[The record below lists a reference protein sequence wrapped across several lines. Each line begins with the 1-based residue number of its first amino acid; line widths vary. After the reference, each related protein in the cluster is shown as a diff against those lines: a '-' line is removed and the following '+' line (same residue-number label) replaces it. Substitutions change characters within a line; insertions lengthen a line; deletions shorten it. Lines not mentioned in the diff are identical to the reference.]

1 MLYSLFLYQSNSGLL
16 MYDKNFQDISD
27 GKMEMFSSFF
37 AALKS
42 FISGMVLSGS
52 KELKTIELGD
62 YVVVITYISE
72 TESDLVVIADKED
85 SKIIN
90 KIIPKLV
97 KVILNHKE
105 LFIKWDH
112 KREQFDII
120 DQPLTEVIF
129 TKKKLVEGTS
139 FLNNQSK
146 ILDHIW
152 THKGDLSAEAKQ
164 NTIKERD
171 YLISRLIKL
180 QNLKEKLALTEK
192 LIDISEQLKDNDGF
206 IKYQKEAKLIRDE
219 LKDRILKIDYYLK
232 KTKESMNIAIY
243 NLGNKP
249 LKDGDYKDAY
259 LSLYSFSS
267 KLKNF
272 TKDSKVWQE
281 YQELAKSLLDKEE
294 ITHDKLSQTINKI
307 LSMKDEIDFY
317 VK

>member
-1 MLYSLFLYQSNSGLL
+1 MF
-16 MYDKNFQDISD
+16 DKNFQDISD
-27 GKMEMFSSFF
+27 GKLEMFSSFF

-42 FISGMVLSGS
+42 FISGMILSGS

-72 TESDLVVIADKED
+72 TEADLVVIADKED

-105 LFIKWDH
+105 LFIEWDH

-120 DQPLTEVIF
+120 DQPLTEVIY
-129 TKKKLVEGTS
+129 TKKKLIEGTS
-139 FLNNQSK
+139 FLKDQSK
-146 ILDHIW
+146 ILEHIW
-152 THKGDLSAEAKQ
+152 THKGDLSAEVKQ
-164 NTIKERD
+164 NAIKERD
-171 YLISRLIKL
+171 YLISRLTNL

-192 LIDISEQLKDNDGF
+192 LIDLSEQLKDNEGF

-219 LKDRILKIDYYLK
+219 LKDRILKLDYYLK
-232 KTKESMNIAIY
+232 KTKESLNIAIY
-243 NLGNKP
+243 NLGNRP
-249 LKDGDYKDAY
+249 LKAGDYKDTY

-272 TKDSKVWQE
+272 IKDSKVWKG
-281 YQELAKSLLDKEE
+281 YQELAKTLLDKEE
-294 ITHDKLSQTINKI
+294 IAHEKLSQTINKI
-307 LSMKDEIDFY
+307 LSMKDDIDFY
-317 VK
+317 IK